1 ELDVRLLGE
10 EHRRQHAVS
19 GSACYRDRMF
29 VCPACGQRSEGG
41 GQCASD
47 GSALEQTHDALL
59 GTEIVRY
66 RLARMLGEGG
76 MGRVYLAVQPAI
88 GSRVAIKVLSE
99 ECSRNGELIERFF
112 AEARA
117 VNLIR
122 HENIVSVLDLAMLPD
137 GRPFIIMEF
146 IDGHTLAH

>member
-1 ELDVRLLGE
+1 
-10 EHRRQHAVS
+10 
-19 GSACYRDRMF
+19 M
-29 VCPACGQRSEGG
+29 
-41 GQCASD
+41 SD
-47 GSALEQTHDALL
+47 GIERAFTSDSLL

-66 RLARMLGEGG
+66 RLAKVLGEGG
-76 MGRVYLAVQPAI
+76 MGRVYLGVHPTI

-99 ECSRNGELIERFF
+99 ECSRNSDLIERFF
-112 AEARA
+112 AEAKA

-146 IDGHTLAH
+146 IDGHTLAHYVRGAHAPLGGIARS